1 MVIKFKKILVVNV
14 HSKTEALLYSFFC
27 LRYIFINIISWRFTY
42 TFFLPFCRTDIAGNI
57 GILDIA
63 GFEKLKDNSFE
74 QMLINV
80 VNEKLQY
87 FMNVKIFKQEM
98 EIYQAEG
105 INLEG
110 IQFVNN
116 EDILKMFEQV
126 IHTNDTF
133 ISAFNLI
140 SVIASSLDISKNK

>member
-1 MVIKFKKILVVNV
+1 
-14 HSKTEALLYSFFC
+14 
-27 LRYIFINIISWRFTY
+27 
-42 TFFLPFCRTDIAGNI
+42 
-57 GILDIA
+57 
-63 GFEKLKDNSFE
+63 
-74 QMLINV
+74 